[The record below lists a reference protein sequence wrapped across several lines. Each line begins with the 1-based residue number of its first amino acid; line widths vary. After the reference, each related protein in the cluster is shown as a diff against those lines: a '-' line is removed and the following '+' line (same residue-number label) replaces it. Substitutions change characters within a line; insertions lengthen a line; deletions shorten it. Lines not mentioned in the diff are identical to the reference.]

1 MSEAAEGMNSR
12 PRRSN
17 STEQD
22 TIFRSCI
29 AKRRYVWHCISLPAD
44 TGNIRDSARF
54 DRAWLTGR
62 SLTAS
67 DGSLLRC
74 DLERRGL

>member
-29 AKRRYVWHCISLPAD
+29 AKRRCVWHCISLPAD
-44 TGNIRDSARF
+44 TGNVHDPARF
-54 DRAWLTGR
+54 DRGLADRTK
-62 SLTAS
+62 LTAS

-74 DLERRGL
+74 DLERRGP

>member
-1 MSEAAEGMNSR
+1 MSEAAEGMNS
-12 PRRSN
+12 RSN